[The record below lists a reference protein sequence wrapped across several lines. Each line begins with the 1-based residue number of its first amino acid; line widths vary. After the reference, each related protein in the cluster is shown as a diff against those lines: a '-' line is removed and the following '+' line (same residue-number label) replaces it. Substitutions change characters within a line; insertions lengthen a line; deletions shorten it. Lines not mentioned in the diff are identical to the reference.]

1 MLAYRDEISESISK
15 IIGAPGNQIALIIT
29 MICVIPFEFLNYF
42 IHGKKIRLLYSFI
55 LGFLFQYSIYKL
67 NIIHTLISAIFT
79 YLFIQFY
86 GRKYSAYYVFIFSLL
101 YLSYLH
107 IKRMFREYQ
116 GWKIDDPTTI
126 YMMSICKYSSLAFSY
141 EDGGKE
147 EEEIKNS
154 HHKEYRVYEKPT
166 LLEVLS
172 FIYFY
177 PTSIIGPSIEYKDF
191 INFICETDCYS
202 RLNENILYI
211 LGTGFIYFVGS
222 FACMGFYSLLAIKLP
237 VSRVVEEDF
246 GKHNLFYVLG
256 YIYCC
261 IPGVRARYYSGWLLS
276 YATVIFSGAAY
287 TEKKDKNTGKL
298 IKTLEKGNYG
308 SIVTCE
314 WGINP
319 KYSMIDWNNT
329 IHLWLKYNVYTRV
342 INIKR
347 KPFKD
352 NWGLASFLTFISSA
366 IWHGYYLTYYITF
379 ILLFFY
385 QSSTTVFDK
394 IGVYDWIIKTKF
406 LIPLAS
412 ILNGLAFET
421 IGIFFFNL
429 TYDKAYIGAKNM
441 KYFPFVYI
449 LGLYIISKM
458 IKVPKKPKK
467 ESKLVDEN
475 KEKESKKNDE
485 IKEKKVE

>member
-1 MLAYRDEISESISK
+1 
-15 IIGAPGNQIALIIT
+15 
-29 MICVIPFEFLNYF
+29 
-42 IHGKKIRLLYSFI
+42 
-55 LGFLFQYSIYKL
+55 
-67 NIIHTLISAIFT
+67 
-79 YLFIQFY
+79 
-86 GRKYSAYYVFIFSLL
+86 
-101 YLSYLH
+101 
-107 IKRMFREYQ
+107 MFREYE

-141 EDGGKE
+141 EDGGKKE
-147 EEEIKNS
+147 DEIKNS
-154 HHKEYRVYEKPT
+154 HHKEYRVFEKPT

-202 RLNENILYI
+202 RLNENIIYI
-211 LGTGFIYFVGS
+211 LTNGFIYFIGS

-237 VSRVVEEDF
+237 VSKVVEEDF

-256 YIYCC
+256 YIYFC

-276 YATVIFSGAAY
+276 YATVIFSGIAY
-287 TEKKDKNTGKL
+287 TEKKEKKSGEI

-342 INIKR
+342 ININR
-347 KPFKD
+347 KPFKN
-352 NWGLASFLTFISSA
+352 NWALSSFLTFISSA
-366 IWHGYYLTYYITF
+366 VWHGYYLTYYITF

-429 TYDKAYIGAKNM
+429 TYNKALIGARNM

-458 IKVPKKPKK
+458 IKVPKE
-467 ESKLVDEN
+467 ESK
-475 KEKESKKNDE
+475 SKKNDK